1 MEYSANS
8 VVQDN
13 RKGAMKSDYV
23 LVFNHSRTEKTIGIF
38 GKIKGWTI
46 DKPFKDVENA

>member
-23 LVFNHSRTEKTIGIF
+23 LVFNHSRTQKSLNIF
-38 GKIKGWTI
+38 NKINGWTS
-46 DKPFKDVENA
+46 DKPFKEVKND